1 MSATCS
7 DVERALVWIPKGTVR
22 RRVHSYRHRV
32 RLQNT
37 TLGIPDIDH
46 RARTTGI
53 GTSGGHNIP
62 LSVQAHT
69 INTPLGSPIVFAK
82 LMQHDIVT
90 QRAVV
95 LNIVRSEFPSLRAGL
110 DHIQGVPVRRDQQA
124 VRPGRI
130 GSHTLAHPGPVWLGV
145 GAQDRVTARYLLL
158 AGHDVARIPG
168 ITEPDAAL
176 AVNRQIVW
184 GVEWLAVQLIHNG
197 RRRAIGLE
205 AHNGPSA

>member
-7 DVERALVWIPKGTVR
+7 DVERTLVWIPKGTVR
-22 RRVHSYRHRV
+22 RRVHPYRHRV

-37 TLGIPDIDH
+37 TLGIPDIDP

-90 QRAVV
+90 QGVVV

-110 DHIQGVPVRRDQQA
+110 DHIQGAPVRRDQQA
-124 VRPGRI
+124 VSPGRI
-130 GSHTLAHPGPVWLGV
+130 GRHTLAHPGPVWLGV
-145 GAQDRVTARYLLL
+145 GAQDRVTARCLLL
-158 AGHDVARIPG
+158 AGIDVTSIPG

-176 AVNRQIVW
+176 AINGQVVW
-184 GVEWLAVQLIHNG
+184 GVEWLGGQRTFHGGV
-197 RRRAIGLE
+197 
-205 AHNGPSA
+205 

>member
-1 MSATCS
+1 MCATCG
-7 DVERALVWIPKGTVR
+7 DVERTLVWIPKGTVR

-90 QRAVV
+90 QGVVV

-110 DHIQGVPVRRDQQA
+110 DHIQGAPVRRDQQA
-124 VRPGRI
+124 VSPGRI
-130 GSHTLAHPGPVWLGV
+130 GSHTLPHPVAIARGAGARPLPGFRTQFRPGRSMARAFGVWR
-145 GAQDRVTARYLLL
+145 GAPPSGSTMVVVVPSGSNRTMDR
-158 AGHDVARIPG
+158 
-168 ITEPDAAL
+168 
-176 AVNRQIVW
+176 
-184 GVEWLAVQLIHNG
+184 
-197 RRRAIGLE
+197 
-205 AHNGPSA
+205 